1 MDKEKQTSAKCPT
14 PHIGQLIKEA
24 MQRQGRG
31 PKWLSEQIH
40 CSRINVYNIY
50 RCKSLN
56 TELLYKIAEVLDED
70 FFAIYSE
77 RLRQCVKK
85 NYTET

>member
-1 MDKEKQTSAKCPT
+1 MEKTKQTMELNNM

-24 MQRQGRG
+24 VRRQGRG

-50 RCKSLN
+50 RCRSLN
-56 TELLYKIAEVLDED
+56 TELLYKISEVLGED
-70 FFAIYSE
+70 FFAVYSDAL
-77 RLRQCVKK
+77 RLDVKK
-85 NYTET
+85 NYTKS